1 MIRFFLT
8 SRFIALFRLMK
19 IIFQNLWKISFRLVY
34 RSRSGKVCAHWTVQ
48 KDHFEDFVMKEVKI
62 GILGF
67 GTVGAGVV
75 EGLQKNGGLIAE
87 RTGIRPVVAKIAD
100 LDISTDRGISL
111 DASVLTTD
119 ASVLIDDPEID
130 VIVELVGGVT
140 FAKDFVL
147 RALKNGKPVVTANK
161 ALLADFGE
169 EIYQTAKE
177 NQTGIYYEA
186 AVGGG
191 IPVLRSQRAGL
202 IGNHIESIY
211 GILNGT
217 CNYILTRMERE
228 GMPFDDVLADA
239 QALGYAET
247 PPDLDID
254 GIDTAHKAVVL
265 ASMAYGAPVPMDA
278 CPTSGIRGLSSQDIA
293 NADELGY
300 RIKLLAII
308 KDNSGEVELS
318 VEPALVPDDHMIA
331 SVNDSFNA
339 VFVKGDI
346 VDDTMYYGRGA
357 GRLPTG
363 SAVIGDIMEAAAD
376 RLHGVGTP
384 VSVTMMLQKDSL
396 EYCSPDRIEKRC
408 YIRLCLKDRP
418 GAMAQVMSI
427 FGKHNISIA
436 SVVQKELHESGCA
449 PIVILTQKATEAEFV
464 AALTEID
471 ELDVSCCESVR
482 MRLEDFE

>member
-1 MIRFFLT
+1 
-8 SRFIALFRLMK
+8 
-19 IIFQNLWKISFRLVY
+19 
-34 RSRSGKVCAHWTVQ
+34 
-48 KDHFEDFVMKEVKI
+48 MKEIRI

-75 EGLQKNGGLIAE
+75 DGIVKNGELMAQ

-100 LDISTDRGISL
+100 LDIETDRGV
-111 DASVLTTD
+111 AVGEGVLTTD
-119 ASVLIDDPEID
+119 AMGVIDDPDID
-130 VIVELVGGVT
+130 VIVELVGGVSV
-140 FAKDFVL
+140 AKEFVL

-161 ALLADFGE
+161 ALLADFGG
-169 EIYQTAKE
+169 EIYQTARASGA
-177 NQTGIYYEA
+177 GIYYEA

-202 IGNHIESIY
+202 IGNQIESIY

-217 CNYILTRMERE
+217 CNYILTRMECE
-228 GMPFDDVLADA
+228 GLPFDEILADA

-265 ASMAYGAPVPMDA
+265 ASMAYGAPVPMAA
-278 CPTSGIRGLSSQDIA
+278 CPTQGIRGLSGQEIA

-308 KDNSGEVELS
+308 KDNNGEVELS
-318 VEPALVPDDHMIA
+318 VEPTLVPKTHMIA

-396 EYCSPDRIEKRC
+396 VYCPAEKIEKRC
-408 YIRLCLKDRP
+408 YIRLCLEDKP

-436 SVVQKELHESGCA
+436 SVVQEELHESGCA
-449 PIVILTQKATEAEFV
+449 PVVILTQRAKESEFV
-464 AALTEID
+464 VAIEEINALE
-471 ELDVSCCESVR
+471 VSCCESIR

>member
-1 MIRFFLT
+1 
-8 SRFIALFRLMK
+8 MK
-19 IIFQNLWKISFRLVY
+19 NVN
-34 RSRSGKVCAHWTVQ
+34 
-48 KDHFEDFVMKEVKI
+48 I

-75 EGLQKNGGLIAE
+75 EGIQKNGGLMAE

-100 LDISTDRGISL
+100 LDIETDRGITVEEG
-111 DASVLTTD
+111 VLTTD
-119 ASVLIDDPEID
+119 ALAVIDNSEID
-130 VIVELVGGVT
+130 VIVELIGGVT
-140 FAKDFVL
+140 IAKEFVL
-147 RALKNGKPVVTANK
+147 RALKNGKQVVTANK

-169 EIYQTAKE
+169 EIYKVAK
-177 NQTGIYYEA
+177 QSGTGIYYEA

-202 IGNHIESIY
+202 IGNQIESIY

-228 GMPFDDVLADA
+228 GLPFDEILADA

-278 CPTSGIRGLSSQDIA
+278 CPTSGIRGLSGQEIA

-308 KDNSGEVELS
+308 KDNDGEIELS
-318 VEPALVPDDHMIA
+318 VEPALVPKEHMIA
-331 SVNDSFNA
+331 SVSDSFNA

-376 RLHGVGTP
+376 RLNGAGVP
-384 VSVTMMLQKDSL
+384 VSVTMMLQKETL
-396 EYCSPDRIEKRC
+396 NYCPADKIEKRC
-408 YIRLCLKDRP
+408 YIRLSLLDKP
-418 GAMAQVMSI
+418 GSLGKVMLI
-427 FGKHNISIA
+427 FGKHNISVA
-436 SVVQKELHESGCA
+436 SVVQNERHKTGYA
-449 PIVILTQKATEAEFV
+449 PVVVLTHKATEAEF
-464 AALTEID
+464 AAAIEEISA
-471 ELDVSCCESVR
+471 LDISGDAPVR
-482 MRLEDFE
+482 MRIEDFE

>member
-1 MIRFFLT
+1 
-8 SRFIALFRLMK
+8 MK
-19 IIFQNLWKISFRLVY
+19 D
-34 RSRSGKVCAHWTVQ
+34 VQ
-48 KDHFEDFVMKEVKI
+48 I

-75 EGLQKNGGLIAE
+75 EGIQKNGELMAR

-100 LDISTDRGISL
+100 LDIETDRGVTVGEG
-111 DASVLTTD
+111 VLTTD
-119 ASVLIDDPEID
+119 AVSVIDDPEID
-130 VIVELVGGVT
+130 VIVELIGGVT
-140 FAKDFVL
+140 IAKNFVL

-169 EIYQTAKE
+169 EIYRVAKE
-177 NQTGIYYEA
+177 NGTGIYYEA

-202 IGNHIESIY
+202 IGNQIESIY

-228 GMPFDDVLADA
+228 GLPFDEILADA

-278 CPTSGIRGLSSQDIA
+278 CSTKGIRGLSGQEID

-308 KDNSGEVELS
+308 KDNDGEVELS
-318 VEPALVPDDHMIA
+318 VEPALVPKDHMIA
-331 SVNDSFNA
+331 SVSDSFNA

-363 SAVIGDIMEAAAD
+363 SAVIGDIMEAATD
-376 RLHGVGTP
+376 RLIGAGVP
-384 VSVTMMLQKDSL
+384 VSVTMMLQQDSL
-396 EYCSPDRIEKRC
+396 TYCPAEKIEKRC
-408 YIRLCLKDRP
+408 YIRLSLLDSP
-418 GAMAQVMSI
+418 GSMGEVMEI
-427 FGKHNISIA
+427 LGRHNISIA
-436 SVVQKELHESGCA
+436 SVVQKERHEAGYA
-449 PIVILTQKATEAEFV
+449 PVVVLTHKAKEVEFS
-464 AALTEID
+464 AAVEEING
-471 ELDVSCCESVR
+471 LDVSGAEPVR
-482 MRLEDFE
+482 MRIEDFE

>member
-1 MIRFFLT
+1 
-8 SRFIALFRLMK
+8 
-19 IIFQNLWKISFRLVY
+19 
-34 RSRSGKVCAHWTVQ
+34 
-48 KDHFEDFVMKEVKI
+48 MKEIRI

-75 EGLQKNGGLIAE
+75 DGIQKNGTLMAE
-87 RTGIRPVVAKIAD
+87 RTGIRPVIARIAD
-100 LDISTDRGISL
+100 LDIETDRGVVVPSDI
-111 DASVLTTD
+111 LTTD
-119 ASVLIDDPEID
+119 AMSVIQDADIDL
-130 VIVELVGGVT
+130 VVELIGGTAVART
-140 FAKDFVL
+140 LTIEAL
-147 RALKNGKPVVTANK
+147 RQKKPVITANK
-161 ALLADFGE
+161 ALLADHGDE
-169 EIYQTAKE
+169 LYRTARE
-177 NQTGIYYEA
+177 NNTGIYYEA

-191 IPVLRSQRAGL
+191 IPILRAQRAGL
-202 IGNHIESIY
+202 IGNRIESVY

-228 GMPFDDVLADA
+228 GLPFDTVLAEA
-239 QALGYAET
+239 QRLGYAES

-265 ASMAYGAPVPMDA
+265 ASMAYGAPVPMAA
-278 CPTSGIRGLSSQDIA
+278 CPTKGIRGLAAEEIA

-308 KDNSGEVELS
+308 RDNDGEIELS

-331 SVNDSFNA
+331 SVSDSFNA

-376 RLHGVGTP
+376 RLHGIGIP
-384 VSVTMMLQKDSL
+384 VSVTMMLQKETL
-396 EYCSPDRIEKRC
+396 TYCPAENIEKRC
-408 YIRLCLKDRP
+408 YVRLCLEDKP
-418 GAMAQVMSI
+418 GAMAQVMQI
-427 FGKHNISIA
+427 FGRHNISIA

-449 PIVILTQKATEAEFV
+449 PVVILTQKARESEF
-464 AALTEID
+464 AAAMAEID
-471 ELDVSCCESVR
+471 ALSVSCRRPVR

>member
-1 MIRFFLT
+1 
-8 SRFIALFRLMK
+8 
-19 IIFQNLWKISFRLVY
+19 
-34 RSRSGKVCAHWTVQ
+34 
-48 KDHFEDFVMKEVKI
+48 MKEVKI

-75 EGLQKNGGLIAE
+75 EGIQKNGELMAQ
-87 RTGIRPVVAKIAD
+87 RTGIRPVVAQIAD
-100 LDISTDRGISL
+100 LDITTDRGVTL
-111 DASVLTTD
+111 EEGVLTTD
-119 ASVLIDDPEID
+119 ALALIDSPEID
-130 VIVELVGGVT
+130 VVVELVGGVT

-147 RALKNGKPVVTANK
+147 RALKNGKQVVTANK

-169 EIYQTAKE
+169 EIYKTAKE
-177 NQTGIYYEA
+177 NGAGIYYEA

-202 IGNHIESIY
+202 IGNQIESIY

-217 CNYILTRMERE
+217 CNYMLTRMERE
-228 GMPFDDVLADA
+228 GLPFDEILADA

-254 GIDTAHKAVVL
+254 GVDTAHKAVVL

-278 CPTSGIRGLSSQDIA
+278 CPTIGIRGLSGCEIT

-308 KDNSGEVELS
+308 KDNNGEVELS
-318 VEPALVPDDHMIA
+318 VEPALVPKTHMIA

-363 SAVIGDIMEAAAD
+363 SAVIGDIMEAASD
-376 RLHGVGTP
+376 RLHNVGVP
-384 VSVTMMLQKDSL
+384 VSVSMMLQKDALTYYPS
-396 EYCSPDRIEKRC
+396 ENIEKRC
-408 YIRLCLKDRP
+408 YIRLNLEDKA
-418 GAMAQVMSI
+418 GAMGQVMDI
-427 FGKHNISIA
+427 FGAHNISVA
-436 SVVQKELHESGCA
+436 SVVQKELHESGSI
-449 PIVILTQKATEAEFV
+449 PVVILTQKAKESEFV
-464 AALTEID
+464 AAVAEINA
-471 ELDVSCCESVR
+471 LDVSCDELVR

>member
-1 MIRFFLT
+1 
-8 SRFIALFRLMK
+8 
-19 IIFQNLWKISFRLVY
+19 
-34 RSRSGKVCAHWTVQ
+34 
-48 KDHFEDFVMKEVKI
+48 MKEIRI

-75 EGLQKNGGLIAE
+75 EGIQKNGQLMAD
-87 RTGIRPVVAKIAD
+87 RTGITPIVAKIAD
-100 LDISTDRGISL
+100 LDITTDRGITVGEG
-111 DASVLTTD
+111 VLTTD
-119 ASVLIDDPEID
+119 AMSVITDSNIDL
-130 VIVELVGGVT
+130 IVELVGGTTIART
-140 FAKDFVL
+140 FTL
-147 RALKNGKPVVTANK
+147 EALKQGKPVITANK
-161 ALLADFGE
+161 ALLADHGE
-169 EIYQTAKE
+169 EIYKVARE
-177 NQTGIYYEA
+177 NNTGIYYEA
-186 AVGGG
+186 SVGGG
-191 IPVLRSQRAGL
+191 IPILRSQRAGL
-202 IGNHIESIY
+202 IGNRIESIY

-217 CNYILTRMERE
+217 CNYMLTRMERE
-228 GMPFDDVLADA
+228 GLPFDEILADA

-278 CPTSGIRGLSSQDIA
+278 CPTKGIRGMDASEIA

-308 KDNSGEVELS
+308 KDNDGEVELS
-318 VEPALVPDDHMIA
+318 VEPALVPKEHMVA
-331 SVNDSFNA
+331 SVSDSFNA

-376 RLHGVGTP
+376 KLHGVGTP
-384 VSVTMMLQKDSL
+384 VSVSMMLQKDSL
-396 EYCSPDRIEKRC
+396 NYCDAGSIEKRC
-408 YIRLCLKDRP
+408 YVRLCLEDKP

-427 FGKHNISIA
+427 FGTHNISIA
-436 SVVQKELHESGCA
+436 SVVQKELHESGFA
-449 PIVILTQKATEAEFV
+449 PVVILTQRAKESEFV
-464 AALTEID
+464 AAMDEIQA
-471 ELDVSCCESVR
+471 LDVSCCDPIR

>member
-1 MIRFFLT
+1 
-8 SRFIALFRLMK
+8 MK
-19 IIFQNLWKISFRLVY
+19 Q
-34 RSRSGKVCAHWTVQ
+34 
-48 KDHFEDFVMKEVKI
+48 VKI

-75 EGLQKNGGLIAE
+75 EGILKNGDLMAE

-100 LDISTDRGISL
+100 LDIETDRGITVEEG
-111 DASVLTTD
+111 VLTTD
-119 ASVLIDDPEID
+119 AFAVIEDPEID

-140 FAKDFVL
+140 IAKEFVL
-147 RALKNGKPVVTANK
+147 RALKNGKQVITANK

-169 EIYQTAKE
+169 EIYKTAKE
-177 NQTGIYYEA
+177 NGAGIYYEA

-202 IGNHIESIY
+202 IGNKIESIY

-228 GMPFDDVLADA
+228 GLPFDEILADA

-254 GIDTAHKAVVL
+254 GIDTAHKAVIL

-278 CPTSGIRGLSSQDIA
+278 CPTGGIRGLSSEEIA

-308 KDNSGEVELS
+308 KDNDGEVELS
-318 VEPALVPDDHMIA
+318 VEPALVPKDHMIA
-331 SVNDSFNA
+331 SVSDSFNA

-376 RLHGVGTP
+376 RLNEAGVP
-384 VSVTMMLQKDSL
+384 VSVMMMLQSESL
-396 EYCSPDRIEKRC
+396 DYCPAEKIEKRC
-408 YIRLCLKDRP
+408 YLRLSLLDKP
-418 GAMAQVMSI
+418 GAMGKVMEI
-427 FGKHNISIA
+427 LGRFNISIA
-436 SVVQKELHESGCA
+436 SVVQKERHAGGYV
-449 PIVILTQKATEAEFV
+449 PVVILTHKAKEAEF
-464 AALTEID
+464 AAAMDEING
-471 ELDVSCCESVR
+471 LDVSGAAPVR
-482 MRLEDFE
+482 MRIEDFD

>member
-1 MIRFFLT
+1 
-8 SRFIALFRLMK
+8 
-19 IIFQNLWKISFRLVY
+19 
-34 RSRSGKVCAHWTVQ
+34 
-48 KDHFEDFVMKEVKI
+48 MKEIKI

-75 EGLQKNGGLIAE
+75 EGFQKNGALMAE
-87 RTGIRPVVAKIAD
+87 RTGITPVVAKIAD
-100 LDISTDRGISL
+100 LDITTDRGITVPEG
-111 DASVLTTD
+111 VLTTD
-119 ASVLIDDPEID
+119 AMSVITDPSIDL
-130 VIVELVGGVT
+130 VVELVGGTSVARQFT
-140 FAKDFVL
+140 L
-147 RALKNGKPVVTANK
+147 EALKQGKPVITANK
-161 ALLADFGE
+161 ALLADHGE
-169 EIYQTAKE
+169 EIYKTARD
-177 NQTGIYYEA
+177 NNTGIYYEA

-191 IPVLRSQRAGL
+191 IPILRAQRAGL
-202 IGNHIESIY
+202 IGNQIESIY

-228 GMPFDDVLADA
+228 GLPFDEILADA

-278 CPTSGIRGLSSQDIA
+278 CPTKGVRGLSASEIV

-300 RIKLLAII
+300 RVKLLAII
-308 KDNSGEVELS
+308 KDNAGEVELS
-318 VEPALVPDDHMIA
+318 VEPAMVPKSHMIA
-331 SVNDSFNA
+331 SVSDSFNA

-363 SAVIGDIMEAAAD
+363 SAVIGDIMEAASD
-376 RLHGVGTP
+376 KLVGKGAP
-384 VSVTMMLQKDSL
+384 VSVTMMLQKDAL
-396 EYCSPDRIEKRC
+396 NYCSADNIEKRC
-408 YIRLCLKDRP
+408 YVRLCLEDKP
-418 GAMAQVMSI
+418 GAMAQVMTI

-449 PIVILTQKATEAEFV
+449 PVVILTQTAKESEFV
-464 AALTEID
+464 AAMDEIAA
-471 ELDVSCCESVR
+471 LDVSCMEPIR

>member
-1 MIRFFLT
+1 
-8 SRFIALFRLMK
+8 
-19 IIFQNLWKISFRLVY
+19 
-34 RSRSGKVCAHWTVQ
+34 
-48 KDHFEDFVMKEVKI
+48 MKEIKI

-75 EGLQKNGGLIAE
+75 EGIQKNGALMAE
-87 RTGIRPVVAKIAD
+87 RTGIVPVVARIAD
-100 LDISTDRGISL
+100 LDITTDRGISIP
-111 DASVLTTD
+111 DGVLTTD
-119 ASVLIDDPEID
+119 AMSVITDEGIDL
-130 VIVELVGGVT
+130 IVELVGGTAIART
-140 FAKDFVL
+140 FTL
-147 RALKNGKPVVTANK
+147 EALKQGKPVITANK
-161 ALLADFGE
+161 ALLADYGE
-169 EIYQTAKE
+169 EIYKTARE
-177 NQTGIYYEA
+177 NNTGVYYEA

-191 IPVLRSQRAGL
+191 IPILRAQRAGL
-202 IGNHIESIY
+202 IGNRIESIF

-228 GMPFDDVLADA
+228 GLPFDEILADA

-265 ASMAYGAPVPMDA
+265 ASMAYGSPVPMDA
-278 CPTSGIRGLSSQDIA
+278 CPTSGIRGLDKAEII
-293 NADELGY
+293 NAEELGY

-308 KDNSGEVELS
+308 KDNDGEVELS
-318 VEPALVPDDHMIA
+318 VEPALVPENHMIA

-363 SAVIGDIMEAAAD
+363 SAVIGDIMEAASD
-376 RLHGVGTP
+376 KLNGKGVP
-384 VSVTMMLQKDSL
+384 VSVTMMLQKDTL
-396 EYCSPDRIEKRC
+396 NYCTPENIEKRC
-408 YIRLCLKDRP
+408 YIRLCLEDKP
-418 GAMAQVMSI
+418 GSMAQVMAI

-436 SVVQKELHESGCA
+436 SVVQKELHENGCA
-449 PIVILTQKATEAEFV
+449 PVVILTQYAKEAEFV
-464 AALTEID
+464 AAMAEID
-471 ELDVSCCESVR
+471 ALDVSCFAPIR

>member
-1 MIRFFLT
+1 
-8 SRFIALFRLMK
+8 MK
-19 IIFQNLWKISFRLVY
+19 QIN
-34 RSRSGKVCAHWTVQ
+34 
-48 KDHFEDFVMKEVKI
+48 I

-75 EGLQKNGGLIAE
+75 EGIQKNGALMAE
-87 RTGIRPVVAKIAD
+87 RTGITPVVARIAD
-100 LDISTDRGISL
+100 LDIETDRGIAIA
-111 DASVLTTD
+111 DGVLTTD
-119 ASVLIDDPEID
+119 AMSVIADENIDL
-130 VIVELVGGVT
+130 IVELVGGTAVART
-140 FAKDFVL
+140 FTL
-147 RALKNGKPVVTANK
+147 EALKNGKPVITANK
-161 ALLADFGE
+161 ALLADHGE
-169 EIYQTAKE
+169 EIYKVARE
-177 NQTGIYYEA
+177 NNTGIYYEA

-191 IPVLRSQRAGL
+191 IPILRSQRAGL
-202 IGNHIESIY
+202 IGNNIESIY

-228 GMPFDDVLADA
+228 GLQFDTILADA

-278 CPTSGIRGLSSQDIA
+278 CPTKGVRGLSDQEIA

-308 KDNSGEVELS
+308 KDNNGEVELS
-318 VEPALVPDDHMIA
+318 VEPALVPKDHMVA
-331 SVNDSFNA
+331 SVSDSFNA

-376 RLHGVGTP
+376 KLHGVGTP
-384 VSVTMMLQKDSL
+384 VSVTMMLQKDAL
-396 EYCSPDRIEKRC
+396 TYCSADNIEKRC
-408 YIRLCLKDRP
+408 YVRLCLEDKP
-418 GAMAQVMSI
+418 GAMAQVMNI
-427 FGKHNISIA
+427 FGAHNISIA
-436 SVVQKELHESGCA
+436 SVVQKERHAKGYA
-449 PIVILTQKATEAEFV
+449 PVVILTQKAKEAEFE
-464 AALTEID
+464 AAMKEINAL
-471 ELDVSCCESVR
+471 EVSCCDPIR

>member
-1 MIRFFLT
+1 
-8 SRFIALFRLMK
+8 
-19 IIFQNLWKISFRLVY
+19 
-34 RSRSGKVCAHWTVQ
+34 
-48 KDHFEDFVMKEVKI
+48 MKEIKI

-75 EGLQKNGGLIAE
+75 EGILKNGELMAQ
-87 RTGIRPVVAKIAD
+87 RSGILPTIGKIAD
-100 LDISTDRGISL
+100 LDIETDRGVAI
-111 DASVLTTD
+111 DPGVLTTD
-119 ASVLIDDPEID
+119 AISVIDDPEID
-130 VIVELVGGVT
+130 VIVELVGGIT
-140 FAKDFVL
+140 IAKDFVL

-161 ALLADFGE
+161 ALLADHGE
-169 EIYQTAKE
+169 EIYRTAQE
-177 NQTGIYYEA
+177 NNTGIYYEA

-202 IGNHIESIY
+202 IGNRIESIY

-228 GMPFDDVLADA
+228 GLPFDEILADA

-278 CPTSGIRGLSSQDIA
+278 CPTAGIRGLSKQEIF

-308 KDNSGEVELS
+308 NDNDGEIELS
-318 VEPALVPDDHMIA
+318 VEPALVPKDHMIG
-331 SVNDSFNA
+331 SVSDSFNA

-376 RLHGVGTP
+376 RLDGVGVP
-384 VSVTMMLQKDSL
+384 VSVTMMLQKDTL
-396 EYCSPDRIEKRC
+396 NYCPAEKIEKRC
-408 YIRLCLKDRP
+408 YVRLSLLDRP
-418 GAMAQVMSI
+418 GSMAKVMEI
-427 FGKHNISIA
+427 FAKNNISIA
-436 SVVQKELHESGCA
+436 SVVQKERFAEGYA
-449 PIVILTQKATEAEFV
+449 PVVILTHKASEAEF
-464 AALTEID
+464 AAAIAEIGGLDICETEP
-471 ELDVSCCESVR
+471 VR
-482 MRLEDFE
+482 MRIEDFE